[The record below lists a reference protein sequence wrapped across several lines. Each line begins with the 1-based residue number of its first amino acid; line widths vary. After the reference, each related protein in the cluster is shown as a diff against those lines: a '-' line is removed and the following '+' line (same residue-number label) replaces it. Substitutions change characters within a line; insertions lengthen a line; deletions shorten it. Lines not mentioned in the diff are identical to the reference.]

1 MKPEYIS
8 IYWIFFKSVIFKLEI
23 QYNIVFMRSNIENQL
38 NLIHFTL
45 FHTYLNS
52 VKVLTV

>member
-8 IYWIFFKSVIFKLEI
+8 IYWFFFKSVIFKLEI

-38 NLIHFTL
+38 NLIYFTL
-45 FHTYLNS
+45 FYS
-52 VKVLTV
+52 VLTV